1 MLIPPTPTATAIDYI
16 RLTGVIQSNWADR
29 NAPTTIQIRL
39 QGQSGGQILDGS
51 INYGSGNYSMLVPKN
66 IPVEITVT
74 NGSSISF
81 LQTYNSH
88 TSSTWK
94 KSTTF
99 NQDSILNFNIP
110 PGIIKVSGRVVDA
123 QGNPLRNA
131 LVRMSSGSMDDFQ
144 ISSDGTL
151 WTGTG
156 QSQIMKSDAAGNF
169 ELYSYPSRSK
179 GTLTVREDYSEKD
192 WISPNF
198 ILDGPIEFIV
208 CFPINFGA
216 SLSLPTFCTQD
227 LVAKE
232 AAAAA
237 AAAAAVENRKE
248 QGIWASPLI
257 AGSVPVNSN
266 GIPTQVRSTSN
277 LPVFAYNSTD
287 NVCVYEN
294 GMIKTKTSGR
304 CVIAFSQEGNSE
316 FKPATNLI
324 LDFTIAA
331 AAKKTTITCIKGK
344 LVKKITAVKPV
355 CPAGYKVKK

>member
-1 MLIPPTPTATAIDYI
+1 MKRFFFSLTVIAGLLVAIPPSPTATAIDYI

-66 IPVEITVT
+66 TPVEITVT

-88 TSSTWK
+88 TSSTWR

-131 LVRMSSGSMDDFQ
+131 LVRMGSGSMDDFQ

-151 WTGTG
+151 WRGIN
-156 QSQIMKSDAAGNF
+156 QSQVMKSDAAGNF
-169 ELYSYPSRSK
+169 ALYSYPTRSK
-179 GTLTVREDYSEKD
+179 ENLTVREDFTEKD
-192 WISPNF
+192 WISPSF
-198 ILDGPIEFIV
+198 VLDGPIEFIV

-227 LVAKE
+227 QFGNAVADK
-232 AAAAA
+232 AAAEAK
-237 AAAAAVENRKE
+237 AAAAAVELKAR
-248 QGIWASPLI
+248 
-257 AGSVPVNSN
+257 
-266 GIPTQVRSTSN
+266 
-277 LPVFAYNSTD
+277 
-287 NVCVYEN
+287 
-294 GMIKTKTSGR
+294 
-304 CVIAFSQEGNSE
+304 QE
-316 FKPATNLI
+316 
-324 LDFTIAA
+324 A
-331 AAKKTTITCIKGK
+331 AAKAAIEKFEAEMKARQEAAAKAAATKKTVIVCVKGK
-344 LVKKITAVKPV
+344 LTKKVTAVKPK